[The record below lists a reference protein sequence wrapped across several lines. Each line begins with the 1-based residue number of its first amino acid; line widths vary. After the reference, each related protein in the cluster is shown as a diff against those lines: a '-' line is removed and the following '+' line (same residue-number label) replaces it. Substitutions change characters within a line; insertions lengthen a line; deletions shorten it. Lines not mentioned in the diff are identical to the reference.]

1 MIVAV
6 ALIRWADISLF
17 QTDFAMF
24 YTAADL
30 ANDGRWDAVYDLT
43 AFERRFLLLTG
54 LPDGPGVPTFGYPP
68 ILAQI
73 LQPLVALVSL
83 PMATLVFSGLGLL
96 AAVDRLRALGMG
108 WRGILLL
115 LAFYPTTLSLEL
127 GQNSLFSLA
136 AVAGFVGLMLRQRPV
151 LAGLVLG
158 LLVYKPQLLAAVGL
172 FLLLAPR
179 RHRKVIMGAAA
190 GATSLVVASIGVAPS
205 AWKAF
210 PAGLRSL
217 VAVSGNGFRVGQV
230 SAINFS
236 FLLFGDET
244 WKAPVLAVVLAA
256 LGIFWFF
263 RNRGD
268 GQDLEREIAAGIVL
282 ACWVNPWMFVYEWVL
297 LAIPAM
303 YVTCHRL
310 LSRRRAWLVY
320 ATAALVVPYSA
331 PLALRSVRLIG
342 TAIQW
347 SVPLFAVVVL
357 LAFRGDRLMESRRG
371 EVASGGARIQ
381 VARRVRPLRRSTQG
395 DSLAGRGDP
404 TG

>member
-1 MIVAV
+1 MIVAI
-6 ALIRWADISLF
+6 ALIRWAGTGII
-17 QTDFAMF
+17 QPDFAMF

-30 ANDGRWDAVYDLT
+30 ANDGRWDAVYDVT
-43 AFERRFLLLTG
+43 AFERHFLLLTG
-54 LPDGPGVPTFGYPP
+54 LPDDPGLPTFGYPP
-68 ILAQI
+68 IVAQI

-83 PMATLVFSGLGLL
+83 PTASLAFSALGLL

-108 WRGILLL
+108 WRGILLF
-115 LAFYPTTLSLEL
+115 LAFYPATLSLEL
-127 GQNSLFSLA
+127 GQNSLYSLA
-136 AVAGFVGLMLRQRPV
+136 ALAGFVGLMLRQRPV
-151 LAGLVLG
+151 LAGSVLG
-158 LLVYKPQLLAAVGL
+158 LLVYKPQVLASVGL
-172 FLLLAPR
+172 FLLLAPW

-190 GATSLVVASIGVAPS
+190 SATSLVVASIWMTPS
-205 AWKAF
+205 AWRAF

-230 SAINFS
+230 SATNFS
-236 FLLFGDET
+236 FLLLGDET
-244 WKAPVLAVVLAA
+244 WKAPVLAVVLAG

-268 GQDLEREIAAGIVL
+268 GQDLEREMAAGILL

-303 YVTCHRL
+303 YVTSHRL

-331 PLALRSVRLIG
+331 PLALRSVRLVG

-357 LAFRGDRLMESRRG
+357 LAFRGDHLSESRLG
-371 EVASGGARIQ
+371 EVASAGARIQ
-381 VARRVRPLRRSTQG
+381 VARRVRPLRRPAHG